1 MASILLILAVSTT
14 AGFAFAKL
22 RYRGSGTVF
31 LAVVAALMVPLQSII
46 IPEYVNLG
54 KLGLINTY
62 LGAILVYV
70 ALGTPF
76 ATFLM
81 ATYYR
86 GISDDLIEAAVMD
99 GLGYERTFLRI
110 ALPLSWPAIATVTV
124 LQFIQIWDDLLV
136 GLLFLQNPQQR
147 TITVGLAALSAGRTT
162 SIPVLMAGS
171 FLSRGA
177 GDRGLPDL
185 PALPGARA
193 DPGDGQVMTADWE
206 VVAPA
211 GAELGERPFW
221 DAATGTLCWVD
232 IHAGPCTGT
241 GPGPGSTRCTSR
253 PGCRSARPRPAA
265 AAATCWRPRTGSGWP
280 ARTPGRA
287 GPPLRPPGMAE
298 DVRFNDGACDPAG
311 RFWAGTVAAD
321 RRPGGGALYR
331 LDPGG
336 RITLVL
342 DGVTESNG
350 LGWSPDGGTM
360 YYIDSGEPSPRIRA
374 FGFDAAAGSLGP
386 SRDLLTVPAGL
397 GIPDGLVVDAAGGLW
412 VAFWGGSA
420 VRRYSPD
427 GELLAELPV
436 PVSQPSC
443 PAFGG
448 AGLTDLYVTTAWEGM
463 TPAQRAADPLAGHL
477 LRTRVE
483 GVAGQPVAAFAG

>member
-1 MASILLILAVSTT
+1 MIFLIMTGIAVVMLYPFWYMLNNAFRTQPQFEQQHGHSAVSWSQLLRELPVGRELLNSTLICLASILLILAVSTT

-147 TITVGLAALSAGRTT
+147 TITVGLAALSAGRTS

-171 FLSRGA
+171 FISAVPAIVVYLIFQRYLV
-177 GDRGLPDL
+177 RGL
-185 PALPGARA
+185 
-193 DPGDGQVMTADWE
+193 T
-206 VVAPA
+206 
-211 GAELGERPFW
+211 LGM
-221 DAATGTLCWVD
+221 GK
-232 IHAGPCTGT
+232 
-241 GPGPGSTRCTSR
+241 
-253 PGCRSARPRPAA
+253 
-265 AAATCWRPRTGSGWP
+265 
-280 ARTPGRA
+280 
-287 GPPLRPPGMAE
+287 
-298 DVRFNDGACDPAG
+298 
-311 RFWAGTVAAD
+311 
-321 RRPGGGALYR
+321 
-331 LDPGG
+331 
-336 RITLVL
+336 
-342 DGVTESNG
+342 
-350 LGWSPDGGTM
+350 
-360 YYIDSGEPSPRIRA
+360 
-374 FGFDAAAGSLGP
+374 
-386 SRDLLTVPAGL
+386 
-397 GIPDGLVVDAAGGLW
+397 
-412 VAFWGGSA
+412 
-420 VRRYSPD
+420 
-427 GELLAELPV
+427 
-436 PVSQPSC
+436 
-443 PAFGG
+443 
-448 AGLTDLYVTTAWEGM
+448 
-463 TPAQRAADPLAGHL
+463 
-477 LRTRVE
+477 
-483 GVAGQPVAAFAG
+483 